1 MNVFKQILLK
11 GRKALIPGRNR
22 RLAFGVV
29 SGVFIKAMALIFTLI
44 TVPMTL
50 NYLGVEG
57 YGVWVTMISMLAWV
71 SLVDV
76 GVANGVA
83 PLLTSAFGCG
93 RIDLA
98 REYIATAFWSLII
111 SCVAAGAVFFSFFD
125 FVDWGVV
132 FNIKSHAL
140 VAQVSAAMSVAVCIF
155 LANIPLGINQRIYLA
170 SQNGAVANVWQL
182 LTGIAGLVG
191 FYCATRSHG
200 GLVYLVLGYL
210 GAQFLVGLA
219 NSVWLFGW
227 LRPDLRPFLFPRF
240 EHVKPVMAMGGMF
253 FVNQVATLIMFQKDT
268 VLISHYLGADQ
279 AARYSVIWQI
289 FFYFNTINLL
299 IAPYLGPAFG
309 DAFAK
314 KDLRW
319 MRVAAVRYLSVTFG
333 VAIFGV
339 VFLAFFY
346 KQILSL
352 WVGVDVL
359 PTRGTVM
366 WMSIWTVVLS
376 IQWPIISLLNG
387 VGRLR
392 VVTLLYLL
400 AAVLNI
406 FLSIFL
412 IKAVGVSG
420 GVVASVL
427 SILTIVLFPSAR
439 ELILVVKGR

>member
-1 MNVFKQILLK
+1 M
-11 GRKALIPGRNR
+11 
-22 RLAFGVV
+22 
-29 SGVFIKAMALIFTLI
+29 
-44 TVPMTL
+44 
-50 NYLGVEG
+50 
-57 YGVWVTMISMLAWV
+57 
-71 SLVDV
+71 
-76 GVANGVA
+76 
-83 PLLTSAFGCG
+83 
-93 RIDLA
+93 
-98 REYIATAFWSLII
+98 
-111 SCVAAGAVFFSFFD
+111 
-125 FVDWGVV
+125 
-132 FNIKSHAL
+132 
-140 VAQVSAAMSVAVCIF
+140 VAV
-155 LANIPLGINQRIYLA
+155 
-170 SQNGAVANVWQL
+170 
-182 LTGIAGLVG
+182 
-191 FYCATRSHG
+191 
-200 GLVYLVLGYL
+200 
-210 GAQFLVGLA
+210 
-219 NSVWLFGW
+219 
-227 LRPDLRPFLFPRF
+227 
-240 EHVKPVMAMGGMF
+240 
-253 FVNQVATLIMFQKDT
+253 
-268 VLISHYLGADQ
+268 
-279 AARYSVIWQI
+279 
-289 FFYFNTINLL
+289 
-299 IAPYLGPAFG
+299 
-309 DAFAK
+309 
-314 KDLRW
+314 
-319 MRVAAVRYLSVTFG
+319 VRYLSVTFG